1 MYIKQKARVFFMW
14 YSFYNRFNAFIIKMA
29 LGIYLFGKPLVTLM
43 VKCRMMPTQPK
54 LTRFNQNVM
63 SKYQIYNSIFM
74 TLPFDTITKTGVLLP
89 LFHETCKKG
98 FTAGDNPTTIV
109 ERFFKKYQD
118 RRSTESQINLLFRFI
133 QYIERQVVLFDAIED
148 AAFPIVN
155 NMDGIGTLRSL
166 KESVTAEN
174 KLELLQKYLE
184 EFKVRIVLTAHPTQF
199 YPGSVL
205 GIITDLTEAIREND
219 LLRINDLLAQLGK
232 TPFFKHKKPSP
243 YDEAVSLIWYLEN
256 VFYKSFGTIYDY
268 IQQNIF
274 DGKQIDNDII
284 NVGFWP
290 GGDRDGNPFVT
301 PEITLKVAKRLRE
314 TVIKNYYR
322 DVRKL
327 RRKLTF
333 DGVEDKIVVL
343 ETELYKIITNKKSS
357 LTVDNFS
364 SELKE
369 IKQLVID
376 KHQSLYVS
384 EVNSLINKIHLF
396 GFHFSALDIR
406 QDSRVHHTV
415 FTNMVDAI
423 IDSGSD
429 IFPKKYHELKESEQV
444 KILSQVNGEVDL
456 SLIKDDDTLKALN
469 TMKAIKTIQETNGE
483 RAANRYIISNNQTTL
498 NVMQLFAM
506 LKLVAFQEELT
517 VDIGPLF
524 ETITDLKNA
533 PVVMEELYTNPEYAA
548 HLKSRGNRQTI
559 MLGFSDGTKDG
570 GYLMANWAIY
580 KAKENLTT
588 VSRKYG
594 INVIFFDGRGGPPA
608 RGGGKTHNFYA
619 SLGPTIEDKEVQ
631 LTIQGQTISS
641 NFGTLESSQY
651 NLEQLISS
659 GIHNSLSDADLSMLP
674 ENRAVMTDLAD
685 RSYKAYSDFKAHP
698 KFIPYLE
705 HMSTL
710 KYYAKTNI
718 GSRPSK
724 RGKAKGLVFEDL
736 RAIPF
741 VGSWSQLK
749 QNVPGFFGVGTAL
762 KHYED
767 IGEFEKAQHLFKT
780 SDFFKT
786 LIENSMMSL
795 SKSFFDL
802 TKYMSE
808 DEEYGD
814 FWNIIYN
821 EYETSKRLLLKLT
834 GYKELMEE
842 EPAGKASVAVRE
854 SIVLPLL
861 TIQQFALKKIQE
873 LEKSGVTTGKEI
885 EVYQKMVTRSL
896 FGNINASRN
905 SA

>member
-1 MYIKQKARVFFMW
+1 M
-14 YSFYNRFNAFIIKMA
+14 ST
-29 LGIYLFGKPLVTLM
+29 P
-43 VKCRMMPTQPK
+43 PK
-54 LTRFNQNVM
+54 LTRFKQNVL

-74 TLPFDTITKTGVLLP
+74 TLPFDAISKTGVLLP

-98 FTAGDNPTTIV
+98 FENGDNPTTIV
-109 ERFFKKYQD
+109 DTFFKKYQA
-118 RRSTESQINLLFRFI
+118 RRSHESQINLLFRFI

-166 KESVTAEN
+166 KESVVSEHNAEM
-174 KLELLQKYLE
+174 LQKYLE

-205 GIITDLTEAIREND
+205 GIITDLSAAIKNND
-219 LLRINDLLAQLGK
+219 LLLINDLLAQLGK
-232 TPFFKHKKPSP
+232 TPFFKHKKPTP

-256 VFYKSFGTIYDY
+256 VFYHSFGTIFDY

-274 DGKQIDNDII
+274 DDKPVKNDII
-284 NVGFWP
+284 NIGFWP

-301 PEITLKVAKRLRE
+301 PEITKQVAKRLKQ
-314 TVIKNYYR
+314 TVLKNYYR

-333 DGVEDKIVVL
+333 KDVEDKITSL
-343 ETELYKIITNKKSS
+343 EHRLYNAFVDADSKSIIQ
-357 LTVDNFS
+357 LDEFV
-364 SELKE
+364 SELKD
-369 IKQLVID
+369 IKNILN
-376 KHQSLYVS
+376 KEHQSLYEKDVI
-384 EVNSLINKIHLF
+384 SLINKTHLF
-396 GFHFSALDIR
+396 GFHFANLDIR
-406 QDSRVHHTV
+406 QDSRAHDKV
-415 FTNMVDAI
+415 FTAMVDRLI
-423 IDSGSD
+423 ESGSA
-429 IFPKKYHELKESEQV
+429 IFPQDYNTLSPEKQV
-444 KILSQVNGEVDL
+444 EVLSKVEGSVDL
-456 SLIKDDDTLKALN
+456 GLFEDEEVLKTLN
-469 TMKAIKTIQETNGE
+469 TIKAIKEIQDNNGE
-483 RAANRYIISNNQTTL
+483 SAANRYIISNNQTTL
-498 NVMQLFAM
+498 NVMQLYAM
-506 LKLVAFQEELT
+506 LKLVAFQDKLT

-524 ETITDLKNA
+524 ETITDLENA
-533 PVVMEELYTNPEYAA
+533 HLVMEELYTNPAYKA
-548 HLKSRGNRQTI
+548 HLKSRGNKQTI

-570 GYLMANWAIY
+570 GYLMANWAIF
-580 KAKENLTT
+580 KAKERLTK
-588 VSRKYG
+588 VSRKYDVT
-594 INVIFFDGRGGPPA
+594 VIFFDGRGGPPA
-608 RGGGKTHNFYA
+608 RGGGKTHQFYA

-641 NFGTLESSQY
+641 NFGTLDSSQY

-659 GIHNSLSDADLSMLP
+659 GIYNRMNEKNNLLSEA
-674 ENRAVMTDLAD
+674 NTAVMDDLAKI
-685 RSYKAYSDFKAHP
+685 SLKTYMDFKGHP
-698 KFIPYLE
+698 MFIPYLE
-705 HMSTL
+705 RMSTL

-724 RGKAKGLVFEDL
+724 RGKSDALVFSDL

-767 IGEFEKAQHLFKT
+767 NDEFDKVKKLYNE
-780 SDFFKT
+780 SSFFKT

-802 TKYMSE
+802 TKYMAE
-808 DEEYGD
+808 DEEFGE
-814 FWNIIYN
+814 FWKIIYQ
-821 EYETSKRLLLKLT
+821 EYETTKRLLLKLT
-834 GYKELMEE
+834 GYKTLMEN
-842 EPAGKASVAVRE
+842 EPSGKASIEVRE

-861 TIQQFALKKIQE
+861 TIQQYALKKLQE
-873 LEKSGVTTGKEI
+873 LQKEKVKDEAQI
-885 EVYQKMVTRSL
+885 QIFEKIVTRSL